1 MITSLSTPVNDQD
14 VLEGTGLDDK
24 DAVSWIEDS
33 NPLRSR
39 FYLGV
44 PKRASVY
51 NYISKKSRDL
61 DAWENGSSQTRTF
74 LGQLTVAK
82 S

>member
-44 PKRASVY
+44 PKRASEY
-51 NYISKKSRDL
+51 NLHKQKKVRISM
-61 DAWENGSSQTRTF
+61 
-74 LGQLTVAK
+74 LGKMEVDRPGPFWDN
-82 S
+82 